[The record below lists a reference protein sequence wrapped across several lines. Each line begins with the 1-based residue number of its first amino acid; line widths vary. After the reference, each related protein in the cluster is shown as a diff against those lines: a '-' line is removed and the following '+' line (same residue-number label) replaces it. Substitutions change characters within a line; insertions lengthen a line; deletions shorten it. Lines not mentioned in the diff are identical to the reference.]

1 MAAAAPQAEA
11 KSIGSDD
18 YSLSRVPR
26 DKRFGFWSMLLQW
39 LAQSGSISQFTL
51 GATIGVG
58 MTFGNAFLAFTLGAV
73 ILEIVIFAIGLAG
86 MREGLATPMLTRWVG
101 FGRNGSALVSFV
113 IAVSLVGWFG
123 VQNTIFGNSVS
134 ALVGGPSWIW
144 CVLAGMAITALVIF
158 GFRYMAVFA
167 KIVTPLFFAM
177 VAWSVVSTL
186 KDHSI
191 SDLINSPPP
200 GQTIPLAVAATAI
213 AGGFMTGAIV
223 APEMTRYNRKGSH
236 VFIQS
241 ASSMILSEYIVGMT
255 GVLLGHLV
263 KSNEVSHIVLSTSG
277 AFGVIVVL
285 MSTAKIND
293 WNLYGSSLGVVNF
306 FQVVFGKRL
315 HRGAV
320 TIVLG
325 IAGDGPVRD
334 RDHDP
339 LHRVPLDPRCGH
351 PADRRHHR
359 GRVLGREEDAQAAGR
374 HPRGRDAA
382 EDLADLGADV
392 HSHLDRGVL
401 RRQVLRRRHPGAQL
415 AGHGLRAVR
424 GARPAGLGQAVR
436 HLHPG
441 RRGQRCP
448 RLPRND
454 LRGSS
459 MTTPDPAAPLVPA
472 SDRAQAEVIDL
483 CAELI
488 RFDTSNPTS
497 NERAS
502 ADWVVGRLA
511 EVGIDSELV
520 ESAPGRANVV
530 ARIMRPRP

>member
-1 MAAAAPQAEA
+1 MAAAPQAEA
-11 KSIGSDD
+11 VAHETKTIGSDD
-18 YSLSRVPR
+18 YALSRVPR

-134 ALVGGPSWIW
+134 ALVGGPSWMW
-144 CVLAGMAITALVIF
+144 CVLAGIAITALVIF

-177 VAWSVVSTL
+177 VAWSIVSTL

-191 SDLINSPPP
+191 SDLIHSPAP

-223 APEMTRYNRKGSH
+223 APEMTRYNTKGSH
-236 VFIQS
+236 VFLQS

-306 FQVVFGKRL
+306 FQVVFGKRI

-325 IAGDGPVRD
+325 IAGTVLSAVGIMTHFTEFLSILGVAIPPIGGIIVAEYWVVKRM
-334 RDHDP
+334 RK
-339 LHRVPLDPRCGH
+339 PLDDTRESETLPTSSPTWVPMSIAIWIAAFCVGKFYEGGI
-351 PADRRHHR
+351 PALNSLATAFVLYS
-359 GRVLGREEDAQAAGR
+359 VLGLLGWVRPYGTSALDDEDAEA
-374 HPRGRDAA
+374 
-382 EDLADLGADV
+382 
-392 HSHLDRGVL
+392 
-401 RRQVLRRRHPGAQL
+401 
-415 AGHGLRAVR
+415 
-424 GARPAGLGQAVR
+424 
-436 HLHPG
+436 
-441 RRGQRCP
+441 
-448 RLPRND
+448 
-454 LRGSS
+454 
-459 MTTPDPAAPLVPA
+459 PAAR
-472 SDRAQAEVIDL
+472 S
-483 CAELI
+483 
-488 RFDTSNPTS
+488 TTT
-497 NERAS
+497 
-502 ADWVVGRLA
+502 VGA
-511 EVGIDSELV
+511 
-520 ESAPGRANVV
+520 A
-530 ARIMRPRP
+530 

>member
-1 MAAAAPQAEA
+1 MAATPQAEA
-11 KSIGSDD
+11 VAPEAKNIGSDD
-18 YSLSRVPR
+18 YALSRVPR

-58 MTFGNAFLAFTLGAV
+58 MTFQGAFLAFTLGAV

-134 ALVGGPSWIW
+134 ALVGGPSWMW
-144 CVLAGMAITALVIF
+144 CVLAGIAITALVIF
-158 GFRYMAVFA
+158 GFKYMAVFA

-177 VAWSVVSTL
+177 VAWSIVSTL
-186 KDHSI
+186 KDHSL
-191 SDLINSPPP
+191 SELIHSPPP

-213 AGGFMTGAIV
+213 AGGYMTGAIV
-223 APEMTRYNRKGSH
+223 SPEMTRYNRKGSH
-236 VFIQS
+236 VFLQS
-241 ASSMILSEYIVGMT
+241 ASSMILSEYIVGLT

-306 FQVVFGKRL
+306 FQVVFGKRI

-325 IAGDGPVRD
+325 IAGTVLSAVGIMTHFTEFLSILGVAIPPIGGIIVAEYWVVKKMRK
-334 RDHDP
+334 
-339 LHRVPLDPRCGH
+339 PLDET
-351 PADRRHHR
+351 
-359 GRVLGREEDAQAAGR
+359 RESET
-374 HPRGRDAA
+374 
-382 EDLADLGADV
+382 
-392 HSHLDRGVL
+392 
-401 RRQVLRRRHPGAQL
+401 
-415 AGHGLRAVR
+415 
-424 GARPAGLGQAVR
+424 
-436 HLHPG
+436 
-441 RRGQRCP
+441 
-448 RLPRND
+448 LPRTSPTWVPMSIAIWIAAFCVGKFYDGGIPALNSLATAFILYSALGLLGWVKPYGTSTLD
-454 LRGSS
+454 DEDGTAAPAARA
-459 MTTPDPAAPLVPA
+459 TTPVGAA
-472 SDRAQAEVIDL
+472 
-483 CAELI
+483 
-488 RFDTSNPTS
+488 
-497 NERAS
+497 
-502 ADWVVGRLA
+502 
-511 EVGIDSELV
+511 
-520 ESAPGRANVV
+520 
-530 ARIMRPRP
+530 

>member
-1 MAAAAPQAEA
+1 MAATPQAEA
-11 KSIGSDD
+11 GVHETKAIGSDD
-18 YSLSRVPR
+18 YALSRVPR

-58 MTFGNAFLAFTLGAV
+58 MTFGDAFLAFTLGAV

-134 ALVGGPSWIW
+134 ALVGGPSWMW
-144 CVLAGMAITALVIF
+144 CVLAGVGITALVIF
-158 GFRYMAVFA
+158 GFKYMAVFA

-177 VAWSVVSTL
+177 VAWSVISTL
-186 KDHSI
+186 KDHSL
-191 SDLINSPPP
+191 SDLISSPPP

-236 VFIQS
+236 VFVQS

-263 KSNEVSHIVLSTSG
+263 KSSEVSHIVLSTSG
-277 AFGVIVVL
+277 VFGVLVVL

-315 HRGAV
+315 HRGVV

-325 IAGDGPVRD
+325 VAGTVLSAVGIMTHFTEFLSVLGVAIPPIGGIIVAEYWIVKRM
-334 RDHDP
+334 RK
-339 LHRVPLDPRCGH
+339 PLDETRASETL
-351 PADRRHHR
+351 PASSPTWVPMSLAIWIAAFCVGKFYD
-359 GRVLGREEDAQAAGR
+359 GGIPALNSLATAFVLYSVLGLLGWVKPYGTSALDDEDDTA
-374 HPRGRDAA
+374 
-382 EDLADLGADV
+382 
-392 HSHLDRGVL
+392 
-401 RRQVLRRRHPGAQL
+401 
-415 AGHGLRAVR
+415 
-424 GARPAGLGQAVR
+424 PATPA
-436 HLHPG
+436 
-441 RRGQRCP
+441 
-448 RLPRND
+448 
-454 LRGSS
+454 
-459 MTTPDPAAPLVPA
+459 TTPVGAA
-472 SDRAQAEVIDL
+472 
-483 CAELI
+483 
-488 RFDTSNPTS
+488 
-497 NERAS
+497 
-502 ADWVVGRLA
+502 
-511 EVGIDSELV
+511 
-520 ESAPGRANVV
+520 
-530 ARIMRPRP
+530 

>member
-1 MAAAAPQAEA
+1 MAATQRAEA
-11 KSIGSDD
+11 AAHETKTIGSDD
-18 YSLSRVPR
+18 YALSRVPR

-58 MTFGNAFLAFTLGAV
+58 MTFGDAFLAFTLGAV

-134 ALVGGPSWIW
+134 ALVGGPSWMW
-144 CVLAGMAITALVIF
+144 CVLAGVAITALVIF
-158 GFRYMAVFA
+158 GFKYMAVFA

-186 KDHSI
+186 KDHSL
-191 SDLINSPPP
+191 SDLISSPPP

-236 VFIQS
+236 VFLQS

-263 KSNEVSHIVLSTSG
+263 KSSEVSHIVLSTSG
-277 AFGVIVVL
+277 VFGVLVVL

-315 HRGAV
+315 HRGVV

-325 IAGDGPVRD
+325 IAGTVLSAVGIMTHFTEFLSVLGVAIPPIGGIIVAEYWIVKRM
-334 RDHDP
+334 RK
-339 LHRVPLDPRCGH
+339 PLDETRASETL
-351 PADRRHHR
+351 PASSPTWVPMSLAIWIAAFCVGKFYD
-359 GRVLGREEDAQAAGR
+359 GGIPALNSLATAFVLYSVLGLLGWVKPYGTSALDDEDDTA
-374 HPRGRDAA
+374 
-382 EDLADLGADV
+382 
-392 HSHLDRGVL
+392 
-401 RRQVLRRRHPGAQL
+401 
-415 AGHGLRAVR
+415 
-424 GARPAGLGQAVR
+424 PATPA
-436 HLHPG
+436 
-441 RRGQRCP
+441 
-448 RLPRND
+448 
-454 LRGSS
+454 
-459 MTTPDPAAPLVPA
+459 TTPVGAA
-472 SDRAQAEVIDL
+472 
-483 CAELI
+483 
-488 RFDTSNPTS
+488 
-497 NERAS
+497 
-502 ADWVVGRLA
+502 
-511 EVGIDSELV
+511 
-520 ESAPGRANVV
+520 
-530 ARIMRPRP
+530 

>member
-1 MAAAAPQAEA
+1 MAATPKAGAATRAARHDDTHGTDGAPEA

-58 MTFGNAFLAFTLGAV
+58 MTFGDAFLAFTLGAV
-73 ILEIVIFAIGLAG
+73 ILEIVIFAIGMAG

-134 ALVGGPSWIW
+134 ALIGGPSWMW
-144 CVLAGMAITALVIF
+144 CALAGAAITALVIF

-191 SDLINSPPP
+191 GDLIDSPAP

-213 AGGFMTGAIV
+213 AGGYMTGAIV

-236 VFIQS
+236 VFLQS
-241 ASSMILSEYIVGMT
+241 AASMILSEYIVGMT

-263 KSNEVSHIVLSTSG
+263 KSSEVSHIVLSTSG

-315 HRGAV
+315 HRGV
-320 TIVLG
+320 ITIVLG
-325 IAGDGPVRD
+325 VAGTVLSAVGIMTHFTDFLSVLGVAIPPIGGIIVAEYWVVKR
-334 RDHDP
+334 R
-339 LHRVPLDPRCGH
+339 RKPLDDTRESETLPKTSPTWVPMSLVIWIAAFCVGKFYDGGI
-351 PADRRHHR
+351 PALNSLATAFVLYS
-359 GRVLGREEDAQAAGR
+359 VLGLLGWVKPYGTSTLDDA
-374 HPRGRDAA
+374 DADA
-382 EDLADLGADV
+382 
-392 HSHLDRGVL
+392 
-401 RRQVLRRRHPGAQL
+401 
-415 AGHGLRAVR
+415 
-424 GARPAGLGQAVR
+424 
-436 HLHPG
+436 
-441 RRGQRCP
+441 
-448 RLPRND
+448 
-454 LRGSS
+454 
-459 MTTPDPAAPLVPA
+459 PAA
-472 SDRAQAEVIDL
+472 R
-483 CAELI
+483 
-488 RFDTSNPTS
+488 DTNP
-497 NERAS
+497 
-502 ADWVVGRLA
+502 VGA
-511 EVGIDSELV
+511 
-520 ESAPGRANVV
+520 A
-530 ARIMRPRP
+530 

>member
-1 MAAAAPQAEA
+1 MAAAPQAEA
-11 KSIGSDD
+11 VAHETKSIGSDD
-18 YSLSRVPR
+18 YALSRVPR

-134 ALVGGPSWIW
+134 ALVGGPSWMW
-144 CVLAGMAITALVIF
+144 CVLAGIAITALVIF
-158 GFRYMAVFA
+158 GFKYMAVFA

-177 VAWSVVSTL
+177 VAWSIVSTL

-191 SDLINSPPP
+191 SDLIHSPAP

-223 APEMTRYNRKGSH
+223 APEMTRYNTKGSH
-236 VFIQS
+236 VFLQS

-306 FQVVFGKRL
+306 FQVVFGKRI

-325 IAGDGPVRD
+325 IAGTVLSAVGIMTHFTEFLSILGVAIPPIGGIIVAEYWVVKRM
-334 RDHDP
+334 RK
-339 LHRVPLDPRCGH
+339 PLDETRESETLPKSSPTWVPMSIAIWIAAFCVGKFYEGGI
-351 PADRRHHR
+351 PALNSLATAFALYS
-359 GRVLGREEDAQAAGR
+359 VLGLLGWVRPYGTSALDDEDA
-374 HPRGRDAA
+374 
-382 EDLADLGADV
+382 DV
-392 HSHLDRGVL
+392 
-401 RRQVLRRRHPGAQL
+401 
-415 AGHGLRAVR
+415 
-424 GARPAGLGQAVR
+424 
-436 HLHPG
+436 
-441 RRGQRCP
+441 
-448 RLPRND
+448 
-454 LRGSS
+454 
-459 MTTPDPAAPLVPA
+459 PAA
-472 SDRAQAEVIDL
+472 RA
-483 CAELI
+483 
-488 RFDTSNPTS
+488 TTT
-497 NERAS
+497 
-502 ADWVVGRLA
+502 VGA
-511 EVGIDSELV
+511 
-520 ESAPGRANVV
+520 A
-530 ARIMRPRP
+530 